1 MKSNWRAPPKS
12 ARKKDK
18 MTKREMLEKIAQG
31 IVDAEVMEK
40 ATELIAAMDAEGEK
54 RREKAAEKRAEKLEG
69 EKELEARALEFVQGA
84 ESAVTASEVAEVI
97 GTSSQ
102 KATIILKRLEGV
114 EQIDIKLGKRK
125 VKGYKLA

>member
-1 MKSNWRAPPKS
+1 MKSNWRAQPKS

-18 MTKREMLEKIAQG
+18 MTKREMLEKVAQG

-40 ATELIAAMDAEGEK
+40 ATELITAMDAEGEK